1 MPIASAN
8 RLIEAYARVGAI
20 NRSLLGKLQSLLA
33 CFREQG
39 IDCIV
44 LKGADVIPRLYGVW
58 GLRPMLDID
67 LLVHP
72 ADLPAIDAIVRRLGY
87 RPAIDGNPSY
97 IDPDNTTSLDI
108 AEGIW
113 YLDDTDGIWQRAV
126 ARMEGGV
133 FMKGMG
139 ASDLLIFL
147 TAYVVVYRGAL
158 SASFARDVRLLV
170 DKETVDWDFVV
181 EEAIRRNLTVPIY
194 HGLSYAAAK
203 GGAAIPGPTLA
214 RLSPSGWV
222 ERILL
227 YGLRRLCTERWID
240 GVGHVLLFLT
250 QRGRKRWGWLA
261 RTLVPPRQF
270 ISYRYGTRR
279 ALHARVMRLLR
290 PPVLLARALRVS
302 IKVLAPLLRRGE
314 SS

>member
-1 MPIASAN
+1 MTPASVDS
-8 RLIEAYARVGAI
+8 LIEVYAQVGAI
-20 NRSLLGKLQSLLA
+20 NRSLLGRLERLLA
-33 CFREQG
+33 RFHEQG
-39 IDCIV
+39 VDCV
-44 LKGADVIPRLYGVW
+44 LLKGADIAPRLYGVW
-58 GLRPMLDID
+58 GLRPMMDID
-67 LLVHP
+67 LLVRP
-72 ADLPAIDAIVRRLGY
+72 ADLPTIDSIVRQLGY

-108 AEGIW
+108 AEDIW
-113 YLDDTDGIWQRAV
+113 YLDDTEVIWQRAV
-126 ARMEGGV
+126 SRIQGGV
-133 FMKGMG
+133 QVKGMG

-147 TAYVVVYRGAL
+147 TAYVVVYRGAF

-194 HGLSYAAAK
+194 YGLSYAAAK

-279 ALHARVMRLLR
+279 ALHARAMRLLR